1 VAVGA
6 KARVETV
13 PRAFRTLVVGYSC
26 SAFGNYLNLI
36 ALSLYTY
43 HVTGSPLGIGI
54 VMALRLSAGFTA
66 GLVAGAVVNRFDR
79 RRLMIG
85 TDLAQAGAMVALAI
99 GPQNPVLLGAM
110 AVLLGAGNTL
120 FTVAL
125 RSSVPEMVGA
135 DARVRA
141 NGLLVTGRSLGTVLG
156 FASAGIIV
164 ATGGYPTAFL
174 INAASFLVSA
184 AALARLRLR
193 TRAAVAERAP
203 APPRRWPVGILA
215 VLIVVRGADALGSAS
230 HNMALPV
237 HAGLVDPANPAV
249 VMSQFWAAWA
259 VGSLLAHQL
268 VRRLPALLPKGD
280 RAFAVGT
287 CLMSVCFVLAFA
299 DVPWPV
305 LIAAAALAGL
315 ADGTTE
321 IVYTSRLQAAPDDD
335 RGRLFGLSAT
345 AETSGFAVGMLAS
358 SALLE
363 TLPPLAV
370 VGAFHSIAVLAAA
383 GLLVV
388 LLVRGPATTR
398 QGEHR

>member
-1 VAVGA
+1 MAVGV
-6 KARVETV
+6 RVGTV
-13 PRAFRTLVVGYSC
+13 PNAFRTLVVGYSC

-66 GLVAGAVVNRFDR
+66 GLVAGAIVNRFDR

-85 TDLAQAGAMVALAI
+85 TDIAQAAAMVALAV
-99 GPQNPVLLGAM
+99 GPEDSVLLGGTAI
-110 AVLLGAGNTL
+110 LLGAGNTL

-125 RSSVPEMVGA
+125 RSSIPEMVGA

-141 NGLLVTGRSLGTVLG
+141 NGLLVSGRSLGTVLG

-164 ATGGYPTAFL
+164 ATGGFAAAFV

-184 AALARLRLR
+184 AALAKLRLP
-193 TRAAVAERAP
+193 TRAVVAERVPVA
-203 APPRRWPVGILA
+203 ARRWPVGILA

-268 VRRLPALLPKGD
+268 VRRLPGLPTGN

-287 CLMSVCFVLAFA
+287 CLMSVCFVLAFTG
-299 DVPWPV
+299 VPWPV
-305 LIAAAALAGL
+305 LIVVAALAGL

-321 IVYTSRLQAAPDDD
+321 IVYTSRIQAAPDDD
-335 RGRLFGLSAT
+335 RARLFGLSAT
-345 AETSGFAVGMLAS
+345 AETSGFAIGMLSS

-363 TLPPLAV
+363 ALPPLAV
-370 VGAFHSIAVLAAA
+370 VAGFHSIAFLAAA
-383 GLLVV
+383 CLLVA
-388 LLVRGPATTR
+388 LLVRRRTTTTVP
-398 QGEHR
+398 QGEPR